1 MKILVLNGPNLNLLK
16 KRDPGQYGKM
26 SLEEIEQKLVASF
39 PEFLFTFK
47 QSNSEAE
54 IIEAIQNASASFS
67 GLIINPA
74 AYSHYSF
81 AIRDALELCS
91 IPKIE
96 VHLSNIFAREE
107 FRNVSVTAAVC
118 LGVISGLKENSYLAA
133 AYTLK
138 CMLERK

>member
-16 KRDPGQYGKM
+16 KRDPGVYGEM
-26 SLEEIEQKLVASF
+26 SLEEIEQKLIAGF
-39 PEFLFTFK
+39 PELKFTFK

-54 IIEAIQNASASFS
+54 IVEAIQKAADSYN

-74 AYSHYSF
+74 AYSHYSY

-96 VHLSNIFAREE
+96 VHLSNIFAREG

-138 CMLERK
+138 CLLNEK